1 MARNTGVRNAAIR
14 GGAAGAEPD
23 AANEVPKKAR
33 ARRSNFYVVGVG
45 ASAGGLEA
53 LRPFVANLPMAV
65 NMAYVI
71 VQHLSPAYRS
81 MMVQLLARETKLP
94 VEEIK
99 DGTVLVANTIYITPP
114 NKDVRIKNS
123 TLWLREPS
131 APLGPKPS
139 VDVFFASLAE
149 DRGQHAIGV
158 ILSGT
163 GSDGAHGMRAIKA
176 SGGLTVAQD
185 PDTAKYDGMPKAAID
200 SGCVDQT
207 LPPDGIGPELGS
219 ISRFPRPVVSQ
230 KSEESKTQDTV
241 NEIFLLV
248 RKRTEVD
255 FSQYKLNTV
264 RRRLERRMAANR
276 IETLAAYLEFVQRQ
290 PAELDLL
297 CKDILISVTSF
308 FRDTKAFDDV
318 KVTLAEL
325 LATKRPGD
333 SIRIW
338 VPACATGEE
347 AYTFAMML
355 TDLLGDRAKSYKI
368 QVFATDIDMD
378 AMRHARKGTYSATTV
393 DGLDRGYVSKYF
405 DAMGQNYQIKK
416 PIREMVVFARQDLI
430 KDPPFVKVDVI
441 SCRNVLIYFN
451 SNLQERIFQVFHYA
465 LNPEGHLFLGKSES
479 VGHCSDL
486 FRPIKSTSKIFQKRM
501 GGPRSGNPV
510 FGAFRLKVSEAAE
523 TMLPVGGASIE
534 TIVRDG
540 FVKACMP
547 ASVAINENLDIVY
560 YHGDVDSFVRFPQ
573 GRPNQNLGK
582 LIADDFRIDLRGLVH
597 RARESGAITS
607 GSRRQ
612 LRVREGDIMA
622 RLVVRPLLSDAGQE
636 ALFLVSC
643 EKVEAA
649 TEDGPVEA
657 ASPPGSEVRLI
668 ELEQELT
675 ATREHLQTVVE
686 ELETSN
692 EELQALNEEM
702 QAANE
707 ELQSS
712 NEELETSNEEL
723 QSTNEELTTVNE
735 ELQVRTSDLG
745 AANADLQNIQDNV
758 GFPMLVVDK
767 GLRITRFTHQAAK
780 LFGLLPSDAGQLITA
795 VPSQFHI
802 RDLRNLLITVVSS
815 GLSHEDIIEAD
826 GCIYRMGIVPYR
838 DLREQTAGAILTFI
852 DETALRTTQKS
863 LEDTVGSLRATQEE
877 LREAKEVAEGANRA
891 KSEFLANMSHELRT
905 PLNAVLGFAQIM
917 ADEMWGEIGNERY
930 KEYVGIIVNS
940 GQHLLSLIGQ
950 VLDMSVIDAG
960 RATLNEGAVVLSDV
974 IISSIRLLS
983 SQAEGSDIRLT
994 ASVPADLPSLYG
1006 DLTAIQRVLLN
1017 LLGNSLKFTAAGGA
1031 ITLTATHDQSGV
1043 TICVRDTGIG
1053 IKPADLERVL
1063 MPFEQGGQRV
1073 LRKEREGV
1081 GLGLPISKSLMEL
1094 HGGTLSIDS
1103 REGAG
1108 TTACV
1113 HFPGSRVI
1121 GVKRDQRE
1129 TVQ

>member
-1 MARNTGVRNAAIR
+1 MARKPSARGVPSHEGRTGSEPEAA
-14 GGAAGAEPD
+14 D
-23 AANEVPKKAR
+23 EVPKKTR
-33 ARRSNFYVVGVG
+33 ARRSNLYVVGVG

-53 LRPFVANLPMAV
+53 LRPFVANLPLAV

-114 NKDVRIKNS
+114 NKDVRVKNS

-176 SGGLTVAQD
+176 SGGLTVAQE
-185 PDTAKYDGMPKAAID
+185 PETAKYDGMPKAAIE

-207 LPPDGIGPELGS
+207 LPPDGIGPELAS

-230 KSEESKTQDTV
+230 KSEETKSQDTI

-308 FRDTKAFDDV
+308 FRDTKAFEDI
-318 KVTLAEL
+318 KVTLAEV
-325 LATKRPGD
+325 LAGKRPGD

-355 TDLLGDRAKSYKI
+355 TDLLGDNAKSYKI

-378 AMRHARKGTYSATTV
+378 AMRHARKGAYSATTV
-393 DGLDRGYVSKYF
+393 EGLDRGYVSKYF

-430 KDPPFVKVDVI
+430 KDPPFVKVDII

-451 SNLQERIFQVFHYA
+451 SDLQDRIFQVFHYA

-486 FRPIKSTSKIFQKRM
+486 FRSIKTTSKIFQKRM
-501 GGPRSGNPV
+501 GSPRSSNPV
-510 FGAFRLKVSEAAE
+510 FGAFRLKVSESVE

-540 FVKACMP
+540 FVKSCMP
-547 ASVAINENLDIVY
+547 ASVAINENLDIVF

-597 RARESGAITS
+597 RARETGAITM
-607 GSRRQ
+607 GSKRP
-612 LRVREGDIMA
+612 LRVREGDIIA
-622 RLVVRPLLSDAGQE
+622 RLVVRPLHSEAGHE
-636 ALFLVSC
+636 GLFLVSC
-643 EKVEAA
+643 EKVETVSEGGQA
-649 TEDGPVEA
+649 EA
-657 ASPPGSEVRLI
+657 AVTPGNEIRLI

-745 AANADLQNIQDNV
+745 AANTDLQNIQDNV

-767 GLRITRFTHQAAK
+767 GLRITRFTHQAAR

-802 RDLRNLLITVVSS
+802 KDLRNLLMTVVSS
-815 GLSHEDIIEAD
+815 GLSHEEIIEAE

-852 DETALRTTQKS
+852 DETVLRTTQKS
-863 LEDTVGSLRATQEE
+863 LEDTVESLRATQEE
-877 LREAKEVAEGANRA
+877 LREAKDVAESANRA

-950 VLDMSVIDAG
+950 VLDMSVIEAG
-960 RATLNEGAVVLSDV
+960 RAKLRESSVNLHDV
-974 IISSIRLLS
+974 ITSSIRLLS
-983 SQAEGSDIRLT
+983 TQAEESDIKLT
-994 ASVPADLPSLYG
+994 SSVPVGLPFLRG
-1006 DLTAIQRVLLN
+1006 DLTAVQRVLIN
-1017 LLGNSLKFTAAGGA
+1017 LLGNSLKFTMAGGS
-1031 ITLTATHDQSGV
+1031 ISLTATHDQSGV

-1073 LRKEREGV
+1073 LRKDREGV

-1094 HGGTLSIDS
+1094 HNGTLTIDS
-1103 REGAG
+1103 IEGKG
-1108 TTACV
+1108 TTACI
-1113 HFPGSRVI
+1113 HFPGSRVVAI
-1121 GVKRDQRE
+1121 SEAAV
-1129 TVQ
+1129 

>member
-1 MARNTGVRNAAIR
+1 MARKPSAQSSALNETSI
-14 GGAAGAEPD
+14 GAEPD
-23 AANEVPKKAR
+23 AVVEVSKKTR
-33 ARRSNFYVVGVG
+33 ARRSNLYVVGVG

-53 LRPFVANLPMAV
+53 LRPFVANLPFAV

-114 NKDVRIKNS
+114 NKDVRVKNS

-176 SGGLTVAQD
+176 SGGLTVAQE
-185 PDTAKYDGMPKAAID
+185 PETAKYDGMPKAAID

-207 LPPDGIGPELGS
+207 LPPDGIGPELAS

-230 KSEESKTQDTV
+230 KSEETKTQDTV

-276 IETLAAYLEFVQRQ
+276 IETLDSYLDFVQRN
-290 PAELDLL
+290 PTELDLL

-308 FRDTKAFDDV
+308 FRDTKAFDDI

-355 TDLLGDRAKSYKI
+355 TDLLGDGAKSYKI

-378 AMRHARKGTYSATTV
+378 AMRHARKGTYSATAV
-393 DGLDRGYVSKYF
+393 EGLDRGYVSKYF

-430 KDPPFVKVDVI
+430 KDPPFVKVDVV

-451 SNLQERIFQVFHYA
+451 SDLQDRIFQVFHYA
-465 LNPEGHLFLGKSES
+465 INPEGHLFLGKSES
-479 VGHCSDL
+479 VGHCTDL
-486 FRPIKSTSKIFQKRM
+486 FRSIKTTSKIFQKRM
-501 GGPRSGNPV
+501 GSPRSSNPV
-510 FGAFRLKVSEAAE
+510 FGAFRLKVSESAE

-534 TIVRDG
+534 SIVRDG
-540 FVKACMP
+540 FVKSCMP
-547 ASVAINENLDIVY
+547 ASVAINENLDILF

-597 RARESGAITS
+597 RARESKAMVM
-607 GSRRQ
+607 GSKRS
-612 LRVREGDIMA
+612 LRVREGDIIA
-622 RLVVRPLLSDAGQE
+622 RLVVRPLLSDAGSE
-636 ALFLVSC
+636 GLFLVSC
-643 EKVEAA
+643 EKVEAVVEGA
-649 TEDGPVEA
+649 PVEA
-657 ASPPGSEVRLI
+657 ALPPGGETRLN

-767 GLRITRFTHQAAK
+767 GLRITRFTHQAAR

-795 VPSQFHI
+795 VPSQFYI
-802 RDLRNLLITVVSS
+802 KDLRNLLMTVVSS
-815 GLSHEDIIEAD
+815 GLSHEDIIEAE

-863 LEDTVGSLRATQEE
+863 LEDTVVSLRSTQDE
-877 LREAKEVAEGANRA
+877 LREATEIAESANRA

-950 VLDMSVIDAG
+950 VLEMSVIEAG
-960 RATLNEGAVVLSDV
+960 RATIRESSVNLIDV
-974 IISSIRLLS
+974 ITSSIRLLS
-983 SQAEGSDIRLT
+983 SQAEESNVKMTAFVPEELPLLRGDI
-994 ASVPADLPSLYG
+994 
-1006 DLTAIQRVLLN
+1006 TAIQRVLIN
-1017 LLGNSLKFTAAGGA
+1017 LLGNSLKFTNSGDS
-1031 ITLTATHDQSGV
+1031 ITLTATQDQSGV
-1043 TICVRDTGIG
+1043 TICVKDTGIG
-1053 IKPADLERVL
+1053 ISPADLDRVL

-1073 LRKEREGV
+1073 LRKESEGV

-1094 HGGTLSIDS
+1094 HNGTLTIDS
-1103 REGAG
+1103 IEGKG
-1108 TTACV
+1108 TTACI

-1121 GVKRDQRE
+1121 AISDAAV
-1129 TVQ
+1129 

>member
-1 MARNTGVRNAAIR
+1 MARKPGGQPPAADETTPEVT
-14 GGAAGAEPD
+14 AAA
-23 AANEVPKKAR
+23 PKKTR
-33 ARRSNFYVVGVG
+33 VRRSNLYVVGIG

-53 LRPFVANLPMAV
+53 LKPFVANLPISA

-99 DGTVLVANTIYITPP
+99 DGTALAPNTIYITPP
-114 NKDVRIKNS
+114 NKDVRVKNS

-176 SGGLTVAQD
+176 SGGLTVAQE
-185 PDTAKYDGMPKAAID
+185 PETAKYDGMPKAAID

-207 LPPDGIGPELGS
+207 LPPDGIGPELAS
-219 ISRFPRPVVSQ
+219 ISRFPRPVVHQ
-230 KSEESKTQDTV
+230 KSEESKTQDTIT
-241 NEIFLLV
+241 EIFLLV
-248 RKRTEVD
+248 RKRTDVD
-255 FSQYKLNTV
+255 FTQYKLNTV

-276 IETLAAYLEFVQRQ
+276 IETLGAYLDFVQRQ

-308 FRDTKAFDDV
+308 FRDAKAFEDI

-325 LATKRPGD
+325 LETKRPGD
-333 SIRIW
+333 SIRVW

-347 AYTFAMML
+347 AYSFAMML
-355 TDLLGDRAKSYKI
+355 TDLLGGDAARSYKI
-368 QVFATDIDMD
+368 QVFATDIDLD
-378 AMRHARKGTYSATTV
+378 AMRHARKGTYSATV
-393 DGLDRGYVSKYF
+393 VEGLDKAYVSKYF
-405 DAMGQNYQIKK
+405 DALGQNYQIKK

-451 SNLQERIFQVFHYA
+451 SDLQDRIFQVFHYA

-479 VGHCSDL
+479 VGRCADL
-486 FRPIKSTSKIFQKRM
+486 FRSIRTTSKIFQKRM
-501 GGPRSGNPV
+501 GGRPTNPA
-510 FGAFRLKVSEAAE
+510 FGAFRLKVSEASE
-523 TMLPVGGASIE
+523 TMLPLGVASIE

-547 ASVAINENLDIVY
+547 ASVAVNENLDILY
-560 YHGDVDSFVRFPQ
+560 YHGDVDGFVRFPQ

-582 LIADDFRIDLRGLVH
+582 LIADDFRIDLRALVH
-597 RARESGAITS
+597 RARETGAITQ
-607 GSRRQ
+607 GGKRQ
-612 LRVREGDIMA
+612 LRGREGDFLA
-622 RLVVRPLLSDAGQE
+622 RLVVRPLSSEGATDK
-636 ALFLVSC
+636 LFLVSC
-643 EKVEAA
+643 ETVEAPGEA
-649 TEDGPVEA
+649 SPVEA
-657 ASPPGSEVRLI
+657 SEAPGNEIRLM

-735 ELQVRTSDLG
+735 ELQVRTSDLAG
-745 AANADLQNIQDNV
+745 ANADLQNIQDNV

-767 GLRITRFTHQAAK
+767 ALRITRFSPQAAR
-780 LFGLLPSDAGQLITA
+780 LFGLLPSDTGQLITA

-802 RDLRNLLITVVSS
+802 RDLRTLLTGVIA
-815 GLSHEDIIEAD
+815 GGGSHEEIMDAD
-826 GCIYRMGIVPYR
+826 GRIYRMGIVPYR

-852 DETALRTTQKS
+852 DETELRTTQKT
-863 LEDTVGSLRATQEE
+863 LEASIEALHHTQQE
-877 LREAKEVAEGANRA
+877 LQDAKEAAEAANRT

-917 ADEMWGEIGNERY
+917 ADEMWGDLGNDRY
-930 KEYVGIIVNS
+930 REYIGIIVNS
-940 GQHLLSLIGQ
+940 GEHLLSLIGQ
-950 VLDMSVIDAG
+950 VLDMSVIEAG
-960 RATLNEGAVVLSDV
+960 RTVLRETPVNVRDV
-974 IISSIRLLS
+974 ISSSVRLLS
-983 SQAEGSDIRLT
+983 SQAESQGIRLT
-994 ASVPADLPSLYG
+994 AVVPPDLPFLHG
-1006 DLTAIQRVLLN
+1006 DLTAIQRILLN
-1017 LLGNSLKFTAAGGA
+1017 LLGNALKFTKAEGMVK
-1031 ITLTATHDQSGV
+1031 LTASSDRDGMIIRV
-1043 TICVRDTGIG
+1043 TDTGIG
-1053 IKPADLERVL
+1053 IKQADLARVL
-1063 MPFEQGGQRV
+1063 MPFEQGSQRTLV
-1073 LRKEREGV
+1073 KGHQGV
-1081 GLGLPISKSLMEL
+1081 GLGLPISRSLMEL
-1094 HGGTLSIDS
+1094 HGGTLTIDS
-1103 REGAG
+1103 QEGKG

-1113 HFPGSRVI
+1113 TFPAFRVI
-1121 GVKRDQRE
+1121 GASPEMV
-1129 TVQ
+1129 

>member
-1 MARNTGVRNAAIR
+1 MQTGMPKGTQGKAT
-14 GGAAGAEPD
+14 PD
-23 AANEVPKKAR
+23 GDGEVPKKTGAK
-33 ARRSNFYVVGVG
+33 RSNLYVVGIG

-53 LRPFVANLPMAV
+53 LRPFAANLPTDA

-99 DGTVLVANTIYITPP
+99 DGTSVQPNTIYITPP

-123 TLWLREPS
+123 SLWLREPS

-176 SGGLTVAQD
+176 SGGLTVAQE
-185 PDTAKYDGMPKAAID
+185 PETAKYDGMPKAAID

-207 LPPDGIGPELGS
+207 LPPDGIGPELAS
-219 ISRFPRPVVSQ
+219 ISRFPRPVVNQ
-230 KSEESKTQDTV
+230 KSEEAKTQDTIS
-241 NEIFLLV
+241 EIFLLV
-248 RKRTEVD
+248 RKRTDVD
-255 FSQYKLNTV
+255 FAQYKLNTV

-276 IETLAAYLEFVQRQ
+276 IETLAAYLEFVQRH
-290 PAELDLL
+290 PPELDLL

-308 FRDTKAFDDV
+308 FRDTKAFEDI
-318 KVTLAEL
+318 KAILAGL
-325 LATKRPGD
+325 LETKRPGD

-347 AYTFAMML
+347 AYSFAMML
-355 TDLLGDRAKSYKI
+355 TDLLGDSVRSYKI
-368 QVFATDIDMD
+368 QVFATDIDLD
-378 AMRHARKGTYSATTV
+378 AMRHARKGTYSASTV
-393 DGLDRGYVSKYF
+393 EALDKAYVSKYF
-405 DAMGQNYQIKK
+405 DALGPHYQIKK

-430 KDPPFVKVDVI
+430 KDPPFVKVDIV

-451 SNLQERIFQVFHYA
+451 PDLQDKIFQVFHYA
-465 LNPEGHLFLGKSES
+465 LNPDGHLFLGKSES
-479 VGHCSDL
+479 VGRCADL
-486 FRPIKSTSKIFQKRM
+486 FRTIKASSKIFQKRM
-501 GGPRSGNPV
+501 GGARNSNPV
-510 FGAFRLKVSEAAE
+510 FGAFRPK
-523 TMLPVGGASIE
+523 LPDATE
-534 TIVRDG
+534 TILPLGGTTIENVIRDG
-540 FVKACMP
+540 FVTACMP
-547 ASVAINENLDIVY
+547 PSVAINENLDILF
-560 YHGDVDSFVRFPQ
+560 YHGDVDAFIRFPQ

-582 LIADDFRIDLRGLVH
+582 LIADDFRIDLRALVH
-597 RARESGAITS
+597 RAKETGNVAQGT
-607 GSRRQ
+607 RRQ
-612 LRVREGDIMA
+612 LRTRDGDMQA
-622 RLVVRPLLSDAGQE
+622 RLVIRPLPAEGIPE
-636 ALFLVSC
+636 AIFLASC
-643 EKVEAA
+643 EKIEPAA
-649 TEDGPVEA
+649 DGGAEQFPA
-657 ASPPGSEVRLI
+657 APGSDIRLI

-735 ELQVRTSDLG
+735 ELQVRTSELG

-767 GLRITRFTHQAAK
+767 GLRITRFTPQAAR
-780 LFGLLPSDAGQLITA
+780 LFGLLPSDAGQVITA

-802 RDLRNLLITVVSS
+802 RGLRSTLMTVVSS
-815 GLSHEDIIEAD
+815 GLAHEEIMEAD
-826 GCIYRMGIVPYR
+826 GRIYRIGIVPYR
-838 DLREQTAGAILTFI
+838 DLREETAGAILTFL
-852 DETALRTTQKS
+852 DETAIRSTQRD
-863 LEDTVGSLRATQEE
+863 LEETVQSLRITQSD
-877 LREAKEVAEGANRA
+877 LSAAKEAAEAASRA

-917 ADEMWGEIGNERY
+917 ADEMWGEIGNARY
-930 KEYVGIIVNS
+930 KEYIEIIVNS
-940 GQHLLSLIGQ
+940 GQHLLSLISQ
-950 VLDMSVIDAG
+950 VLDMSVIEAG
-960 RATLNEGAVVLSDV
+960 RAIMREGTVNLQDV
-974 IISSIRLLS
+974 ITSSMRLLS
-983 SQAEGSDIRLT
+983 SQAEESEVELT
-994 ASVPADLPSLYG
+994 VSVPTNLPQIRG
-1006 DLTAIQRVLLN
+1006 DLTAIHRVLLN
-1017 LLGNSLKFTAAGGA
+1017 LLGNALKFTGAGGSV
-1031 ITLTATHDQSGV
+1031 TLTASVDQNGV
-1043 TICVRDTGIG
+1043 TICVKDTGIG

-1073 LRKEREGV
+1073 LRREREGV

-1094 HGGTLSIDS
+1094 HGGTLNIESI
-1103 REGAG
+1103 EGKG
-1108 TTACV
+1108 TTAYI
-1113 HFPGSRVI
+1113 HFPSSRVI
-1121 GVKRDQRE
+1121 AATDVMA
-1129 TVQ
+1129 

>member
-1 MARNTGVRNAAIR
+1 MARKPTARSATAQAPNTKVTADGD
-14 GGAAGAEPD
+14 G
-23 AANEVPKKAR
+23 EVPKKTR
-33 ARRSNFYVVGVG
+33 GKRSNLYVVGIG

-53 LRPFVANLPMAV
+53 LRPFVANLPSEA

-99 DGTVLVANTIYITPP
+99 DGTVLAANTIYITPP

-139 VDVFFASLAE
+139 VDGFFASLAQ

-176 SGGLTVAQD
+176 SGGLTVAQE
-185 PDTAKYDGMPKAAID
+185 PETAKYDGMPKAAID

-207 LPPDGIGPELGS
+207 LPPDGMGPELAS
-219 ISRFPRPVVSQ
+219 ISRFRRPVVNQ
-230 KSEESKTQDTV
+230 KSEETKTQDTIA
-241 NEIFLLV
+241 EIFLLV
-248 RKRTEVD
+248 RKRTDVD
-255 FSQYKLNTV
+255 FTQYKLNTV

-276 IETLAAYLEFVQRQ
+276 IESLNAYLEFVQRQ

-308 FRDTKAFDDV
+308 FRDGKAFEDI
-318 KVTLAEL
+318 KAILSEL
-325 LATKRPGD
+325 LAAKRPGD

-347 AYTFAMML
+347 AYSFAMML
-355 TDLLGDRAKSYKI
+355 TDLLGDNVRSFKV
-368 QVFATDIDMD
+368 QVFATDIDLD
-378 AMRHARKGTYSATTV
+378 AMRHARKGTYSASTV
-393 DGLDRGYVSKYF
+393 EALDKSYVSKYF
-405 DAMGQNYQIKK
+405 DALGPHYQIKK

-430 KDPPFVKVDVI
+430 KDPPFVKVDIV

-451 SNLQERIFQVFHYA
+451 ADLQDRIFQVFHYA
-465 LNPEGHLFLGKSES
+465 INPDGHLFLGKSES
-479 VGHCSDL
+479 VGHCTDL
-486 FRPIKSTSKIFQKRM
+486 FRPIRASSKIFQKRL
-501 GGPRSGNPV
+501 GGPRSTNPV
-510 FGAFRLKVSEAAE
+510 FGAFRLKAAE
-523 TMLPVGGASIE
+523 ASETILPLGGTPIE
-534 TIVRDG
+534 TVVRDG
-540 FVKACMP
+540 FVAACMP
-547 ASVAINENLDIVY
+547 PSVAINENLDILY
-560 YHGDVDSFVRFPQ
+560 YHGDVDAFVRFPQ

-582 LIADDFRIDLRGLVH
+582 LIADDFRIDLRSLVH
-597 RARESGAITS
+597 RATESGTVAVGTK
-607 GSRRQ
+607 RQ
-612 LRVREGDIMA
+612 LRTRDGDILARLMIRPLPAEGGREG
-622 RLVVRPLLSDAGQE
+622 
-636 ALFLVSC
+636 LFLVSC
-643 EKVEAA
+643 EKIETPAEGGTA
-649 TEDGPVEA
+649 EIPSA
-657 ASPPGSEVRLI
+657 PGSDIRLM

-735 ELQVRTSDLG
+735 ELQVRTTELG

-767 GLRITRFTHQAAK
+767 ALRITRFTPQAAR
-780 LFGLLPSDAGQLITA
+780 LFGLLPSDVGQLITA
-795 VPSQFHI
+795 VPSQFQI
-802 RDLRNLLITVVSS
+802 KDLRNLLMTVVSS
-815 GLSHEDIIEAD
+815 GLGHEQIIESED
-826 GCIYRMGIVPYR
+826 RIYRMGIVPYY
-838 DLREQTAGAILTFI
+838 DLREELAGAILTFL
-852 DETALRTTQKS
+852 DETVIRTTQRH
-863 LEDTVGSLRATQEE
+863 LEETIQSLRLTQDD
-877 LREAKEVAEGANRA
+877 LKEAKELAEAANRA
-891 KSEFLANMSHELRT
+891 KSEFLGNMSHELRT

-917 ADEMWGEIGNERY
+917 ADEMWGAIGNDRY
-930 KEYVGIIVNS
+930 KEYVEIIVNS
-940 GQHLLSLIGQ
+940 GQHLLSLISQ
-950 VLDMSVIDAG
+950 VLDMSVIEAG
-960 RATLNEGAVVLSDV
+960 RAVLRESPVNLHDV
-974 IISSIRLLS
+974 ILSSIRLLS
-983 SQAEGSDIRLT
+983 SQAEEGDVALT
-994 ASVPADLPSLYG
+994 ASVPPDLPMLLG

-1017 LLGNSLKFTAAGGA
+1017 LLGNALKFTAAGGSV
-1031 ITLTATHDQSGV
+1031 TLTATVDQSGV

-1053 IKPADLERVL
+1053 IKAADLERIL

-1073 LRKEREGV
+1073 LRKDREGV

-1094 HGGTLSIDS
+1094 HGGTLSVDS
-1103 REGAG
+1103 IEGKG

-1113 HFPGSRVI
+1113 HFPGSRVL
-1121 GVKRDQRE
+1121 VASDAMA
-1129 TVQ
+1129 

>member
-1 MARNTGVRNAAIR
+1 MARKPVARS
-14 GGAAGAEPD
+14 GAPSRASVGENPD
-23 AANEVPKKAR
+23 AANEVPKKTR
-33 ARRSNFYVVGVG
+33 VRRTNMYVVGVG

-53 LRPFVANLPMAV
+53 LRPFVANLPTAV

-81 MMVQLLARETKLP
+81 MMVQLLARETTLP

-99 DGTVLVANTIYITPP
+99 DGTVLAPNTIYITPP
-114 NKDVRIKNS
+114 NKDVRVKNS

-163 GSDGAHGMRAIKA
+163 GSDGAQGMRAIKA
-176 SGGLTVAQD
+176 SGGLTVAQE
-185 PDTAKYDGMPKAAID
+185 PETAKYDGMPKAAIE

-207 LPPDGIGPELGS
+207 LPPDGIGPELAS
-219 ISRFPRPVVSQ
+219 ISLFPRPVVNQ
-230 KSEESKTQDTV
+230 KSEETKTLDTIT
-241 NEIFLLV
+241 EIFLLV

-255 FSQYKLNTV
+255 FTQYKLNTV

-276 IETLAAYLEFVQRQ
+276 IETVAAYLDFVQRQ

-308 FRDTKAFDDV
+308 FRDGKAFEDI

-333 SIRIW
+333 SIRVW

-355 TDLLGDRAKSYKI
+355 TDLLGDAVRSFKI
-368 QVFATDIDMD
+368 QVFATDIDLD
-378 AMRHARKGTYSATTV
+378 AMRHARKGTYSATTIE
-393 DGLDRGYVSKYF
+393 GLDKAYVAKYF

-451 SNLQERIFQVFHYA
+451 ADLQERIFQVFHYA

-479 VGHCSDL
+479 VGHCADL
-486 FRPIKSTSKIFQKRM
+486 FRSIKTTSKIFQKRM
-501 GGPRSGNPV
+501 GGARSSNPV
-510 FGAFRLKVSEAAE
+510 FGAFRLKPPETSE
-523 TMLPVGGASIE
+523 TMLPIGGASIE

-540 FVKACMP
+540 FVKTCMP
-547 ASVAINENLDIVY
+547 ASVAINENLDILF

-582 LIADDFRIDLRGLVH
+582 LIADDFRIDLRALVH
-597 RARESGAITS
+597 RARESASVAT
-607 GSRRQ
+607 GSKRQ
-612 LRVREGDIMA
+612 LRTREGDVLA
-622 RLVVRPLLSDAGQE
+622 RLVVRPLHAEVGHE
-636 ALFLVSC
+636 GLFLVSC
-643 EKVEAA
+643 EKVDAPS
-649 TEDGPVEA
+649 EDSPVEA
-657 ASPPGSEVRLI
+657 AVAPGNEVRLL

-745 AANADLQNIQDNV
+745 GANADLQNIQDNV

-767 GLRITRFTHQAAK
+767 GLRITRFTQQAAR

-802 RDLRNLLITVVSS
+802 QDLRNLLVTVVAS
-815 GLSHEDIIEAD
+815 GTSYEEIIEAD
-826 GCIYRMGIVPYR
+826 ERIYRMGIVPYR

-852 DETALRTTQKS
+852 DETELRTTQKNLESSIAS
-863 LEDTVGSLRATQEE
+863 LNAAQDES
-877 LREAKEVAEGANRA
+877 REAREAAEAANRA

-917 ADEMWGEIGNERY
+917 ADEMWGELGNDRY

-940 GQHLLSLIGQ
+940 GQHLLSLISQ
-950 VLDMSVIDAG
+950 VLDMSVIEAG
-960 RATLNEGAVVLSDV
+960 RAILHEETVSVADV
-974 IISSIRLLS
+974 ITSCLRLLS
-983 SQAEGSDIRLT
+983 SQAEGQGIQLT
-994 ASVPADLPSLYG
+994 ASVPATLPTLHG

-1017 LLGNSLKFTAAGGA
+1017 LLGNALKFTKAGGA
-1031 ITLTATHDQSGV
+1031 ITLTATNDQSGITV
-1043 TICVRDTGIG
+1043 CVRDTGIG
-1053 IKPADLERVL
+1053 IKASDLERVL
-1063 MPFEQGGQRV
+1063 MPFEQSGHPSV
-1073 LRKEREGV
+1073 RKEHAGV

-1094 HGGTLSIDS
+1094 HGGTIYIDS
-1103 REGAG
+1103 QEGKG
-1108 TTACV
+1108 TTACI
-1113 HFPGSRVI
+1113 HFPADRVI
-1121 GVKRDQRE
+1121 DAVPAA
-1129 TVQ
+1129 V

>member
-1 MARNTGVRNAAIR
+1 MARKPAAKR
-14 GGAAGAEPD
+14 AASSKDP
-23 AANEVPKKAR
+23 AATDLETPNEVPKRTR
-33 ARRSNFYVVGVG
+33 ARRSNLYVVGIG

-53 LRPFVANLPMAV
+53 LRPFVANLPLTV

-81 MMVQLLARETKLP
+81 MMVQLLGRETKLP

-99 DGTVLVANTIYITPP
+99 DGTVLAANTIYITPP

-176 SGGLTVAQD
+176 SGGLTIAQD
-185 PDTAKYDGMPKAAID
+185 PETAKYDGMPKAAID

-207 LPPDGIGPELGS
+207 LAPDGIGPELAS
-219 ISRFPRPVVSQ
+219 ISRFPRPVVNQ
-230 KSEESKTQDTV
+230 KSEETKTQDTIT
-241 NEIFLLV
+241 EIFHLV
-248 RKRTEVD
+248 RKHTSVD
-255 FSQYKLNTV
+255 FSQYKLNTI

-276 IETLAAYLEFVQRQ
+276 IETLAAYLDLVRHE

-308 FRDTKAFDDV
+308 FRDGKAFDDV

-347 AYTFAMML
+347 AYTFAIML
-355 TDLLGDRAKSYKI
+355 TELLGDAARSFKI
-368 QVFATDIDMD
+368 QVFATDIDLD

-393 DGLDRGYVSKYF
+393 EGLDRAYVSKYF
-405 DAMGQNYQIKK
+405 DPMGQNYQIKK

-451 SNLQERIFQVFHYA
+451 ADLQSRIFQVFHYA

-479 VGHCSDL
+479 VGSHSDL
-486 FRPIKSTSKIFQKRM
+486 FRPIKATSKIFQKRL
-501 GGPRSGNPV
+501 GGQRPASPV
-510 FGAFRLKVSEAAE
+510 FGAFRLKPPEGSD
-523 TMLPVGGASIE
+523 TMLPVGGTTIE
-534 TIVRDG
+534 TVVRDG

-547 ASVAINENLDIVY
+547 ASVAINENLDILF
-560 YHGDVDSFVRFPQ
+560 YHGDVDTFVRFPQ

-597 RARESGAITS
+597 RARESGEVAI
-607 GSRRQ
+607 GSKRD
-612 LRVREGDIMA
+612 LRTREGDIQA
-622 RLVVRPLLSDAGQE
+622 RLVVRPLHLEGGHE
-636 ALFLVSC
+636 GLFLVSC
-643 EKVEAA
+643 DKVEVPAEA
-649 TEDGPVEA
+649 GVAEA
-657 ASPPGSEVRLI
+657 ALPPGGEIRLL
-668 ELEQELT
+668 ELEQELV

-735 ELQVRTSDLG
+735 ELQVRTSDLAG
-745 AANADLQNIQDNV
+745 VNADLKNVQDNI
-758 GFPMLVVDK
+758 GFPLLVVDK
-767 GLRITRFTHQAAK
+767 ALRITRFTHQAAR
-780 LFGLLPSDAGQLITA
+780 LFGLQPSDAGQLITA
-795 VPSQFHI
+795 VPSQLHI
-802 RDLRNLLITVVSS
+802 QDLRNLLIDVISNDTA
-815 GLSHEDIIEAD
+815 HEQILEAD
-826 GCIYRMGIVPYR
+826 GRIYRMGIVPYR

-852 DETALRTTQKS
+852 DETDLRTIQKD
-863 LEDTVGSLRATQEE
+863 LEASIVGLNAAQEE
-877 LREAKEVAEGANRA
+877 ARLAKEVAEAANRA
-891 KSEFLANMSHELRT
+891 KSDFLANMSHELRT
-905 PLNAVLGFAQIM
+905 PLNAVLGFAQMM
-917 ADEMWGEIGNERY
+917 ADQMWGDLGHPRY
-930 KEYVGIIVNS
+930 KEYSDIIVGS
-940 GQHLLSLIGQ
+940 GRHLLSLIGQ
-950 VLDMSVIDAG
+950 VLDMSVIEAG
-960 RATLNEGAVVLSDV
+960 RSVLQESV
-974 IISSIRLLS
+974 INLEDAITSSVRLLS
-983 SQAEGSDIRLT
+983 SQAEKDDIRLT
-994 ASVPADLPSLYG
+994 SEVPPDLPMLRG
-1006 DLTAIQRVLLN
+1006 DLTAVQRVLLN
-1017 LLGNSLKFTAAGGA
+1017 LLGNALKFTPPGGSV
-1031 ITLTATHDQSGV
+1031 TLTAVHDATGA
-1043 TICVRDTGIG
+1043 TLCVRDTGIG
-1053 IKPADLERVL
+1053 IRAADIERVL
-1063 MPFEQGGQRV
+1063 KPFEQSSQRSEV
-1073 LRKEREGV
+1073 KGREGV

-1094 HGGTLSIDS
+1094 HGGTLSITS
-1103 REGAG
+1103 KEGKG
-1108 TTACV
+1108 TAVTV
-1113 HFPGSRVI
+1113 HFPATRLIAAEAPVP
-1121 GVKRDQRE
+1121 V
-1129 TVQ
+1129 

>member
-1 MARNTGVRNAAIR
+1 MARKPSAQGADSKDLPAVTPPETTG
-14 GGAAGAEPD
+14 EL
-23 AANEVPKKAR
+23 PKKTR
-33 ARRSNFYVVGVG
+33 ARRSNLYVVGIG

-53 LRPFVANLPMAV
+53 LKPFVANLPTAV

-81 MMVQLLARETKLP
+81 MMVQLLGRETTLP

-99 DGTVLVANTIYITPP
+99 DGTVLAANTIYITPP

-123 TLWLREPS
+123 TLYLREPS

-139 VDVFFASLAE
+139 VDVFFASLAD

-176 SGGLTVAQD
+176 NGGLTVAQE
-185 PDTAKYDGMPKAAID
+185 PETAKYDGMPKAAID

-207 LPPDGIGPELGS
+207 LPPDGIGPELAS
-219 ISRFPRPVVSQ
+219 ISRFPRPVVNE
-230 KSEESKTQDTV
+230 KTEEAKGQDTI

-255 FSQYKLNTV
+255 FTQYKLNTV

-276 IETLAAYLEFVQRQ
+276 IENVDAYLEFVQRQ

-308 FRDTKAFDDV
+308 FRDGKAFEDI
-318 KVTLAEL
+318 KETLGEL

-355 TDLLGDRAKSYKI
+355 TDLLGETVRSFKI
-368 QVFATDIDMD
+368 QVFATDIDLD
-378 AMRHARKGTYSATTV
+378 AMRHARKGTYSASAV
-393 DGLDRGYVSKYF
+393 EGLDRSYVTKYF
-405 DAMGQNYQIKK
+405 DAMGQSYQIKK

-430 KDPPFVKVDVI
+430 KDPPFVKVDII

-451 SNLQERIFQVFHYA
+451 ADLQERIFQVFHYA

-479 VGHCSDL
+479 VGHCADL
-486 FRPIKSTSKIFQKRM
+486 FRSIKAASKIFQKRL
-501 GGPRSGNPV
+501 GNPRTTSPV
-510 FGAFRLKVSEAAE
+510 FGAFRLKPPEAAE
-523 TMLPVGGASIE
+523 TMLPMGGPSIE

-540 FVKACMP
+540 FIKACMP
-547 ASVAINENLDIVY
+547 DCVAINENLDILF
-560 YHGDVDSFVRFPQ
+560 YHGDVDSFIRFPQ

-582 LIADDFRIDLRGLVH
+582 LITDDFRIDLRAMVH
-597 RARESGAITS
+597 RAREINGVAT
-607 GSRRQ
+607 GSKRQ
-612 LRVREGDIMA
+612 LRTREGDIVA
-622 RLVVRPLLSDAGQE
+622 RLVVRPLQLAPGHES
-636 ALFLVSC
+636 LFLVSC
-643 EKVEAA
+643 EKEEA
-649 TEDGPVEA
+649 TED
-657 ASPPGSEVRLI
+657 ASSVVASAPGNEIRLI

-702 QAANE
+702 KAANE

-767 GLRITRFTHQAAK
+767 GLRITRFTHQAAR

-802 RDLRNLLITVVSS
+802 RDLRNLLVTVIASS
-815 GLSHEDIIEAD
+815 TSYEEIIEAED
-826 GCIYRMGIVPYR
+826 RIYRMGIVPYH
-838 DLREQTAGAILTFI
+838 DLREQTAGAILTFM
-852 DETALRTTQKS
+852 DETEIRTTQKT
-863 LEDTVGSLRATQEE
+863 LEATVADLQATQAA
-877 LREAKEVAEGANRA
+877 LRDAKDSAEAANNA

-917 ADEMWGEIGNERY
+917 ADEMWGDLGCDRY
-930 KEYVGIIVNS
+930 REYAGIIVNS
-940 GQHLLSLIGQ
+940 GQHLLSLISQ
-950 VLDMSVIDAG
+950 VLDMSVIEAG
-960 RATLNEGAVVLSDV
+960 RAVLHEGTVNLADV
-974 IISSIRLLS
+974 ITSSIRLLS
-983 SQAEGSDIRLT
+983 SQAEGAGVALT
-994 ASVPADLPSLYG
+994 ASVPVDLPSLHG

-1017 LLGNSLKFTAAGGA
+1017 LLGNALKFTKADGSV
-1031 ITLTATHDQSGV
+1031 TLTVTQDQSGLTV
-1043 TICVRDTGIG
+1043 CVRDTGIG
-1053 IKPADLERVL
+1053 IKAEDLSRVL
-1063 MPFEQGGQRV
+1063 MPFEQSGDRA
-1073 LRKEREGV
+1073 LSRHHEGV

-1094 HGGTLSIDS
+1094 HDGSIYIDS
-1103 REGAG
+1103 QEGVG

-1113 HFPGSRVI
+1113 HFPASRVI
-1121 GVKRDQRE
+1121 DSRHELR
-1129 TVQ
+1129 